1 MKIKR
6 NSLSFGSLQRPALW
20 ATHLVCQTKKLSS
33 KNHFPMGY
41 PAFWCVK
48 SVLNF
53 PLRFGVWNQDFFP
66 FQLWKT
72 CVFFFFGVWTNFF
85 LYVFFFFWCVN
96 EVLSFRQPSILV
108 LKLYETSACV
118 VWYKVAKIHR
128 TPWVARHFFA
138 KEPLLTELFYR
149 KSPVKTKH
157 PIGLCHP
164 VQFVHLCGAVWN
176 VLQVCYMYK
185 TSISR
190 VWNK

>member
-85 LYVFFFFWCVN
+85 LYVFFFFFFFFLVC
-96 EVLSFRQPSILV
+96 ERSSFFSATQHFGV
-108 LKLYETSACV
+108 ET
-118 VWYKVAKIHR
+118 
-128 TPWVARHFFA
+128 
-138 KEPLLTELFYR
+138 
-149 KSPVKTKH
+149 
-157 PIGLCHP
+157 
-164 VQFVHLCGAVWN
+164 
-176 VLQVCYMYK
+176 
-185 TSISR
+185 
-190 VWNK
+190 VWNKCLFFLFGNPAFWCWNCMKQVLVLCDTRWRKSTGRLELHVIFLQKSHYLQSSFTENHL